1 MSEAKEQ
8 AEIVAFLARP
18 EAHGGADPLVGPVE
32 RVDTHISHVFL
43 AGGRAVKLKR
53 AVKLP
58 YLDYSTPEKRRAA
71 CEEEL
76 RVNRRTAP
84 ELYRDVVPV
93 VRRADGALAIGGEGT
108 PLDWL
113 VLMRRFDQTFLFDRM
128 AERGAL
134 TEQHV
139 AAAVAMIARFHES
152 AERVG
157 GGAKSVGEIIEGN
170 VASVGRSAVPRPLA
184 PARAEALHAACRAR
198 FAAARALLDRR
209 GAEGR
214 VRDGHGDL
222 HLRNICLVGGK
233 PVLFDAIEF
242 NPEFRRIDVFYDFA
256 FLLMDLV
263 HRRLGVHANLA
274 LNGYVEATGDLGGL
288 ASLPLFVAMRAVI
301 RGHIQANI
309 AGTQKRDA
317 LWEEAAAYF
326 DLAEAALAPPPPM
339 LLAIG
344 GLSGTGKTT
353 VARAAAPRLGAL
365 PGALLL
371 RSDVIRKRLAG
382 VPPAQRL
389 PETHYTPEW
398 TQRVYAEMLRQAD
411 LALKGGHSVIAD
423 AVSGQAEQRAALEAA
438 AKRAGARFLGV
449 WLEAPLAV
457 REARVGARA
466 SGRVA
471 DASDADAA
479 IARRQHEPDPTA
491 LGWWRIDAGG
501 ALPLTQ
507 KRLAEA
513 LEMAG
518 SPLRAD

>member
-18 EAHGGADPLVGPVE
+18 EAHGGAGPVE

-43 AGGRAVKLKR
+43 AGERAVKLKR

-58 YLDYSTPEKRRAA
+58 YLDYSTPERRRAA

-84 ELYRDVVPV
+84 ELYRAVEPV
-93 VRRADGALAIGGEGT
+93 VRRDGGALAIGGAGT

-113 VLMRRFDQTFLFDRM
+113 VIMRRFDQALLFDRM

-134 TEQHV
+134 TTEHV
-139 AAAVAMIARFHES
+139 AAAVAMIARFHAD
-152 AERVG
+152 AERAA
-157 GGAKSVGEIIEGN
+157 GGAAIIERIIEGN
-170 VASVGRSAVPRPLA
+170 VASVDRAAVPRPLS
-184 PARAEALHAACRAR
+184 PARASALHAACRR
-198 FAAARALLDRR
+198 HFQAAKALLDRR

-214 VRDGHGDL
+214 IRDGHGDL
-222 HLRNICLVGGK
+222 HLRNICLVEGK
-233 PVLFDAIEF
+233 PLLFDAIEF
-242 NPEFRRIDVFYDFA
+242 DSGFRRIDVFYDFA

-263 HRRLGVHANLA
+263 HRRLADHANLA
-274 LNGYVEATGDLGGL
+274 LNGYVGATGDIEGI
-288 ASLPLFVAMRAVI
+288 ATLPLFIGMRAVI
-301 RGHIQANI
+301 RGHIQATI
-309 AGTQKRDA
+309 AARAAGAEGER
-317 LWEEAAAYF
+317 LWRESAAYF
-326 DLAEAALAPPPPM
+326 DLAEAAHAPPPPM

-344 GLSGTGKTT
+344 GLSGTGKST
-353 VARAAAPRLGAL
+353 VAAAAAPRLGAL

-382 VPPAQRL
+382 VAPERRL
-389 PETHYTPEW
+389 PESHYTPEW
-398 TQRVYAEMLRQAD
+398 TQRVYAEMLRQAAR
-411 LALKGGHSVIAD
+411 ALEGGHSVIAD

-457 REARVGARA
+457 REARVGR
-466 SGRVA
+466 RVT

-479 IARRQHEPDPTA
+479 IARRQHEPDPGS

-501 ALPLTQ
+501 ALPLTL
-507 KRLAEA
+507 KRLEEA
-513 LEMAG
+513 IETAG
-518 SPLRAD
+518 ARLGRAP

>member
-1 MSEAKEQ
+1 LSEAKEQ

-457 REARVGARA
+457 REARVGR
-466 SGRVA
+466 RIA

-491 LGWWRIDAGG
+491 LGWWRIDAGVE
-501 ALPLTQ
+501 LPLTQ